1 MGSTTL
7 HKSRINPKAVT
18 RLIMAG
24 AWIAII
30 AIAYATLTHVGF
42 VYAIYYKL
50 APVLMGP
57 EMRTYAHFVH
67 VLAFV
72 LLGALFTFAYPHRV
86 LVVAFIV
93 LGGAAFLE
101 FAQTLTPDRHGTF
114 IDALEKIGGGT
125 AGILLVKAIQHIR
138 DKGKIGAE

>member
-1 MGSTTL
+1 L
-7 HKSRINPKAVT
+7 HKFRINPKAVT

-30 AIAYATLTHVGF
+30 AITYATLTHVGF
-42 VYAIYYKL
+42 VYSIYYKL
-50 APVLMGP
+50 APVLMEP

-93 LGGAAFLE
+93 LGGGAFLE

-114 IDALEKIGGGT
+114 IDALEKIGGGA
-125 AGILLVKAIQHIR
+125 AGILLVKTIQHIR
-138 DKGKIGAE
+138 DKGKIGTE